1 MTRRIRDIAMLSL
14 AEEAVLIVLYRLGS
28 MGRVT
33 LSRILDLPEG
43 IVRGMI
49 YRMSTARL
57 LEITSRGVKL
67 TEKGYE
73 QLSNLLSRRSIEGI
87 VIQGHGFLGL
97 NMPSVILHIR
107 GKAGSIGLGLEERDR
122 AIATGAKALVAIK
135 YVDGRLQIPGV
146 VEDMRGG
153 DEVYARILREHFN
166 LIDGDLILAV
176 FSDNVWKA
184 LIAALH
190 VADNIPARRS

>member
-1 MTRRIRDIAMLSL
+1 MTRRTRNTAMLGL
-14 AEEAVLIVLYRLGS
+14 AEEAVLIVLYKLGS
-28 MGRVT
+28 MGRIT
-33 LSRILDLPEG
+33 LSRILNLPEG

-49 YRMSTARL
+49 HRMRDARL
-57 LEITSRGVKL
+57 LEITNRGVKL

-87 VIQGHGFLGL
+87 AIQGHGFLGL

-107 GKAGSIGLGLEERDR
+107 GKAGNIGLGLEERDK
-122 AIATGAKALVAIK
+122 AIATGAKALVTIK
-135 YVDGRLQIPGV
+135 YMEGRLQIPGV
-146 VEDMRGG
+146 VEDLKG
-153 DEVYARILREHFN
+153 ENEIYARILRERFN
-166 LIDGDLILAV
+166 LMDGDLILTV

-190 VADNIPARRS
+190 VADNIPA